1 MSKEIINRAFLSLGV
16 GVVVMMAAECDRTA
30 I

>member
-16 GVVVMMAAECDRTA
+16 VVVVMMAAGCDRTA